1 MLWQDTKRVASR
13 HVCPGTIPQN
23 LFIVPPVLIGMP
35 FVLHSDFAPA
45 GDQPK
50 AIQQLTEGILSGS
63 KEQTLLGVTG
73 SGKTFTMACVIEKV
87 NKPVLV
93 ISHNKTL
100 AAQLYTEFKQ
110 FFPENA
116 VEYFVSYYDYY
127 QPEAYIPKTDT
138 YIGKETSVN
147 EEIEKMR
154 LSATASLQERRDVIV
169 VASVSCIYGLGT
181 PEDYS
186 EMGVALERG
195 MPYERDI
202 LLKKLVDIQYERNDV
217 DFFRGAFRVR
227 GDLVDVFPAYTDIP
241 VRIDLSGGHVTRIA
255 FFNPVTGRTTEDTS
269 DYHIYP
275 AKHYVTPE
283 QKMRFA
289 LQTITEELK
298 KRLTYFKSKEK
309 LVEAQRLEQRTRF
322 DLEMLREMGYCPG
335 IENYSRHFDGRNAG
349 EPSYTLMDYFPAD
362 YLLIVD
368 ESHVTIPQVRGMY
381 RQDKARKTSL
391 VEYGFRLPSAF
402 DNRPLTFS
410 EFQKKVNQV
419 IYVSATPAAYELQRS
434 SKVVEQIIR
443 PTGLVDPEV
452 VVNPTVNQID
462 DLIGEI
468 QKRAPEE
475 RVLVTTLTKRMAENL
490 TEYLIEMGLRVR
502 YLHSEI
508 NTLDR
513 IDIIRDL
520 RLGEFDCL
528 VGINLLREG
537 LDLPEVSLVAILDAD
552 KEGFLRSETSLIQTI
567 GRCARNVSGQ
577 VIMYADNV
585 TDSMQNA
592 IKETERRRRLQQK
605 FNETHGIKPE
615 TIRKKIFERLREKER
630 EREKAPEELPLILED
645 LEREM
650 LEAARRLK
658 FERAAQLRDK
668 IKELKEVL

>member
-1 MLWQDTKRVASR
+1 
-13 HVCPGTIPQN
+13 
-23 LFIVPPVLIGMP
+23 MP

-50 AIQQLTEGILSGS
+50 AIQQLTKGIYAGS

-73 SGKTFTMACVIEKV
+73 SGKTFTMACVIEAV
-87 NKPVLV
+87 NRPTLV

-127 QPEAYIPKTDT
+127 QPEAYIPRTDT

-181 PEDYS
+181 PQDYKD
-186 EMGVALERG
+186 MGIVLEHG
-195 MPYERDI
+195 KPYRRDF
-202 LLKKLVDIQYERNDV
+202 LLKQLVDIQYERNDV
-217 DFFRGAFRVR
+217 DFSRGTFRVR
-227 GDLVDVFPAYTDIP
+227 GNFIDVFPAYTDVP
-241 VRIDLSGGHVTRIA
+241 VRIDLSADYVTRMVL
-255 FFNPVTGRTTEDTS
+255 FNPLTGKPTEPVS
-269 DYHIYP
+269 GYHIYP

-283 QKMRFA
+283 QKMRNA
-289 LQTITEELK
+289 LQTIEEELK
-298 KRLTYFKSKEK
+298 DRLTYLKSKGR
-309 LVEAQRLEQRTRF
+309 LLEAQRLEQRTHF

-349 EPSYTLMDYFPAD
+349 EPSYTLMDYFPED
-362 YLLIVD
+362 YVLIID

-381 RQDKARKTSL
+381 RQDRARKKSL
-391 VEYGFRLPSAF
+391 IDYGFRLLSAL

-410 EFQKKVNQV
+410 EFQNKITCV
-419 IYVSATPAAYELQRS
+419 IYVSATPAHYELDRS
-434 SKVVEQIIR
+434 HQVVEQIIR

-452 VVNPTVNQID
+452 VVKPTEHQID
-462 DLIGEI
+462 DLIAEI
-468 QKRAPEE
+468 QNRAPEE
-475 RVLVTTLTKRMAENL
+475 RVLVTTLTKRMSENL

-508 NTLDR
+508 DTLDR

-585 TDSMQNA
+585 TDSMKNA
-592 IKETERRRRLQQK
+592 IKETKRRRHLQQK
-605 FNETHGIKPE
+605 FNEKHGIKPE
-615 TIRKKIFERLREKER
+615 TIRKKIFERLREKEEEEVPR
-630 EREKAPEELPLILED
+630 EELPLLLED

-650 LEAARRLK
+650 LEAARRLE

-668 IKELKEVL
+668 IKELKGVI